1 MFSSFSIGSSENALV
16 INLEKVQLEGIV
28 EKKLLYFLGQK
39 QNFFEK
45 NIFKKFYTPVEQA
58 LVELALEKYSG
69 NQLRAA
75 EFLGIN
81 RNTLKKKL
89 NLYDLDIKIL
99 LLEKKERNYPI
110 SRIFLSSLS
119 SLDLLSASRSKLAW
133 AQVHNQVPKEKALK
147 QVSQPVEKKIIQT
160 VLLKCKGNQIRA
172 SRLLGINR
180 NTLKKKMSDSVKNIK
195 ACL

>member
-16 INLEKVQLEGIV
+16 INLEKVQLEEIV
-28 EKKLLYFLGQK
+28 EKKLTYFLNQR
-39 QNFFEK
+39 QNLFEQG
-45 NIFKKFYTPVEQA
+45 IFRKFYTPVEQA
-58 LVELALEKYSG
+58 LLELALEKYSG

-75 EFLGIN
+75 DFLGIN

-89 NLYDLDIKIL
+89 TLYNLNIKAL
-99 LLEKKERNYPI
+99 LLQKKERNYPI

-133 AQVHNQVPKEKALK
+133 MQIHNRIPGEKVLK
-147 QVSQPVEKKIIQT
+147 QMGQPVEKKIIQT
-160 VLLKCKGNQIRA
+160 ALLKCKGNQIRA

-180 NTLKKKMSDSVKNIK
+180 NTLKKKVNEDLKKIK